1 MRIFQQLLFGCLLLL
16 SLMGSGW
23 AESWS
28 QKGKTWIC
36 SSGIQLSFPANYSL
50 KEGSLSSIYCENDSG
65 SFTFIP
71 AQGAELRR
79 QGLAGFLQMFT
90 SKSVV
95 FPKEWEKRKSNQ
107 VTIFLKRAPFGANG
121 DLPGNAI
128 MGVADKGEAHLIF
141 MLLLP
146 EKISPELQTE
156 LDGILSS
163 FK

>member
-1 MRIFQQLLFGCLLLL
+1 MRFFQQLLFSCLLLL
-16 SLMGSGW
+16 SLMGSSW

-28 QKGKTWIC
+28 RKGTTWRC

-50 KEGSLSSIYCENDSG
+50 KQGSLSSISCENDSG

-95 FPKEWEKRKSNQ
+95 FPEEWEKRKSNQ
-107 VTIFLKRAPFGANG
+107 VTIFLKKAPFGANG

-128 MGVADKGEAHLIF
+128 MGVADKGEAHLLF
-141 MLLLP
+141 MMLLP
-146 EKISPELQTE
+146 DKISSELQTE
-156 LDGILSS
+156 LDGILAS

>member
-1 MRIFQQLLFGCLLLL
+1 
-16 SLMGSGW
+16 MGTGW

-36 SSGIQLSFPANYSL
+36 SSGIQLSFPSNYLL
-50 KEGSLSSIYCENDSG
+50 KQGSLSSITCENDSG
-65 SFTFIP
+65 SFTFVP

-79 QGLAGFLQMFT
+79 QGLAGFLEMFT